1 MPSKPVRKGF
11 DILEAAEEI
20 RGSKQPPRYKTR
32 SFDLIESRLIDALR
46 EQLHIGSKKYLASAI
61 WSDLLLKT
69 RNYPK
74 PEFRDEISE
83 LRQEVD
89 ALKVM
94 VRSLTKNLESSK
106 LIIDE
111 LSRQVRGKHPIRLK
125 EQTHLDELCNTYIKM
140 VSKIKILKKIYI
152 VANDS
157 DFQCWTIIDAEP
169 FNSAVRKPIYE
180 AQIKIY
186 QEMQENLALDFHVL
200 NLSELADRQELESIL
215 PPSAK
220 LVWQR

>member
-1 MPSKPVRKGF
+1 M
-11 DILEAAEEI
+11 
-20 RGSKQPPRYKTR
+20 
-32 SFDLIESRLIDALR
+32 
-46 EQLHIGSKKYLASAI
+46 
-61 WSDLLLKT
+61 KT

-89 ALKVM
+89 TLKVM
-94 VRSLTKNLESSK
+94 VRSLTKDLESSK

-111 LSRQVRGKHPIRLK
+111 LSRQFRDKRPIRLK
-125 EQTHLDELCNTYIKM
+125 GRTHLEELCNAYIKM

-169 FNSAVRKPIYE
+169 FNSELRAPIYD
-180 AQIKIY
+180 AQLKIY
-186 QEMQENLALDFHVL
+186 QDMKEGMALDFHVL
-200 NLSELADRQELESIL
+200 NLSELHDRQELESIL
-215 PPSAK
+215 PPSAN